1 MLIQV
6 SGFPTGQT
14 VNYQVIDRDANV
26 ITAWTGTGVTE
37 RTVDSTLGIYAY
49 EAEYTFTT
57 GFTGYVL
64 WKTTDNVWTATEY
77 IDEAASSS
85 LLTSSSTDFSL
96 TRSKIIK
103 RAFRKAGIVG
113 AGQNLEPEMNDD
125 GIELLNLIVH
135 EDLPN
140 EDIWLWQREW
150 ATKTFSAAS
159 EVTGSDGNI
168 YTCMR
173 SHTSA
178 STNKPI
184 AGADWSTYWK
194 LTGSTGGTWVTSY
207 DYSAAGDFTLDT
219 DLLDIQQ
226 AFIRQNNV
234 DFPLKIIS
242 LNKYL
247 NYYDK
252 SCTSTPSTLV
262 IEKTKTPRVYLWP
275 QPNDTDVV
283 LHYLKIRKL
292 QDFDNSDDAPDMPQY
307 AYHTLIKMLAY
318 QLTFD
323 YPSSAPL
330 RQALKLER
338 DEAIYKLKNK
348 DTDTDEYNF
357 VAGSFR
363 NKR

>member
-37 RTVDSTLGIYAY
+37 RTIDATLSIYVY

-64 WKTTDNVWTATEY
+64 WKTTDNVWSATEY
-77 IDEAASSS
+77 IDEAKSSS
-85 LLTSSSTDFSL
+85 LLTSSSTDFAL

-113 AGQNLEPEMNDD
+113 AGQNLEPEMNED
-125 GIELLNLIVH
+125 GIELLNLIIH

-140 EDIWLWQREW
+140 EGIRLWQREW
-150 ATKTFSAAS
+150 ATKTFTASS

-168 YTCMR
+168 YTCIR

-178 STNKPI
+178 ATNKPVT
-184 AGADWSTYWK
+184 GANWSTYWE
-194 LTGSTGGTWVTSY
+194 LAGSTGGTWITST
-207 DYSAAGDFTLDT
+207 DYAAIGDFVGDT
-219 DLLDIQQ
+219 DLLDIEQ
-226 AFIRQNNV
+226 AFLRQNGV
-234 DFPLKIIS
+234 DLPLDIIS
-242 LNKYL
+242 INKYL
-247 NYYDK
+247 NIVDK
-252 SCTSTPSTLV
+252 SITGTPSTLV
-262 IEKTKTPRVYLWP
+262 IERSKTPRIYTWP
-275 QPNDTDVV
+275 QPNNTDDV

-292 QDFDNSDDAPDMPQY
+292 QDFDNTDDAPDLPQY
-307 AYHTLIKMLAY
+307 AYHSLIKILAY

-323 YPSSAPL
+323 YPSSAVL
-330 RQALKLER
+330 RNDLRIEKEMALNR
-338 DEAIYKLKNK
+338 LKKQDAETEDYTMIEPCYEN
-348 DTDTDEYNF
+348 
-357 VAGSFR
+357 
-363 NKR
+363 